1 MCLRAGLQHGSGSQ
15 LGAGS
20 QQGAGAGSQH
30 GAGAGSQ
37 QELFLWKR
45 PAEADEEKLTATA
58 TTATEAIKR
67 RMDLSPKFENMVT
80 FPAPNTLWLPDHPGL
95 HPAANLVDGVDA
107 NSTPRDP
114 S

>member
-15 LGAGS
+15 HGAGS

-30 GAGAGSQ
+30 GAGSQ

-58 TTATEAIKR
+58 TKATDAIKR
-67 RMDLSPKFENMVT
+67 RMDLSPKLKT
-80 FPAPNTLWLPDHPGL
+80 WLHFPRPTHSGCLTILAFIQPPT
-95 HPAANLVDGVDA
+95 
-107 NSTPRDP
+107 
-114 S
+114 